1 MTGLLESEAAK
12 AMLETGE
19 ERGWIEPA
27 DLEAFALEH
36 ELNEDEIEQLSR
48 ELEANGLEIG
58 QFGAERV
65 VGRIAIIVGLAAAAR
80 VERND
85 PPGRLGVRGKRN
97 GELVEIGHRARQ
109 PRQAH
114 DRQMGRQTRSVAAH
128 VERQAVRRDDR
139 DTGRGVLLR

>member
-1 MTGLLESEAAK
+1 MCECPAQGTVLGGCSRRVCLECETPQNPASGQGRKADHLTQNQLHELLESEGARSLVEGA
-12 AMLETGE
+12 E
-19 ERGWIEPA
+19 ERGFIEPA
-27 DLEAFALEH
+27 ELEAFALEH

-85 PPGRLGVRGKRN
+85 RTL
-97 GELVEIGHRARQ
+97 ELPQVPIPVWMIPA
-109 PRQAH
+109 
-114 DRQMGRQTRSVAAH
+114 DN
-128 VERQAVRRDDR
+128 
-139 DTGRGVLLR
+139 